1 MEGAAHRRAILTT
14 ISVLLW
20 QVRHMLSRA
29 LSILGFGLAYFVAA
43 AIPVALTRFDGGV
56 ALVWVATA
64 LLTAKLLISPLEQR
78 LELSLIALIASVC
91 ATGLF
96 GLGWLAALPLALI
109 NVGEAL
115 ITSTLMRS
123 IERGRGKSSRAL
135 ATFVLVGCLVN
146 PAVSGIFGAFVV
158 DQVTGTGFISNYRGW
173 YLGRA
178 LGMLIFAPVAVH
190 VMRGD
195 VARWLISVFDRRDFE
210 DVAVLAVAVFT
221 ITATFS
227 QNTFPLLFL
236 PVLVLVGFTV
246 RAGYVGA
253 MIGNVLLASIGG
265 YFTAKGW
272 GPIALMHST
281 PTVATLF
288 MQLYL
293 GATALTLLPVATI
306 LLDQKRA
313 SSLLSDSEERYRML
327 ADNVTDIVIAMD
339 PNGLV
344 TYISPSIRQY
354 GNYTVEEV
362 IGKSALEL
370 IDPGFHEIVRETHV
384 RMLKAQTTPVI
395 VEYVGATRDGRCR
408 WFETIGRSMRDETGM
423 TIGVVGTVRETT
435 ERRHLEN
442 ELSIAAQSDVLTGL
456 PNRRAF
462 FDAARHF
469 EAVREVGCI
478 AMLDLDHFKRVND
491 RYGHA
496 AGDQVLRAF
505 VAIGQEEI
513 RSSDTFARLGGE
525 EFVILLP
532 GASLEQAEKVC
543 QRILDNFAQTQVK
556 VGRQAISVTASAG
569 IAQFDRGIDE
579 VLQRADAALYRAKE
593 DGRAQL
599 ALAA

>member
-1 MEGAAHRRAILTT
+1 M
-14 ISVLLW
+14 
-20 QVRHMLSRA
+20 VRRA
-29 LSILGFGLAYFVAA
+29 LSILGFGFAYFVTAA
-43 AIPVALTRFDGGV
+43 VPLALTRFGGGV

-64 LLTAKLLISPLEQR
+64 LLTAKLLVSPKERR
-78 LELSLIALIASVC
+78 LELSLIAVFASAC
-91 ATGLF
+91 ATGVY
-96 GLGWLAALPLALI
+96 GIGWVGALPLALI
-109 NVGEAL
+109 HVGEAL
-115 ITSTLMRS
+115 LTATIMGAMDKRQGNRNRS
-123 IERGRGKSSRAL
+123 FIWFML
-135 ATFVLVGCLVN
+135 IGCLVS
-146 PAVSGIFGAFVV
+146 PAISGVFGASVIHQAV
-158 DQVTGTGFISNYRGW
+158 GGNLITGYLDW
-173 YLGRA
+173 YLGHG
-178 LGMLIFAPVAVH
+178 LGILIFAPAAVH
-190 VMRGD
+190 CLRGEVTGWFVSAARRGD
-195 VARWLISVFDRRDFE
+195 IGHLSMFLVALTVI
-210 DVAVLAVAVFT
+210 LL
-221 ITATFS
+221 TFS
-227 QNTFPLLFL
+227 QRSLPLLFL
-236 PVLVLVGFTV
+236 PVLALAIFTI
-246 RAGYVGA
+246 RAGHVGA
-253 MIGNVLLASIGG
+253 TIGILVLASISTYYTAQGTGPVALVGG
-265 YFTAKGW
+265 SPRFITQ
-272 GPIALMHST
+272 
-281 PTVATLF
+281 F
-288 MQLYL
+288 MQFYL
-293 GATALTLLPVATI
+293 GATALTLLPVAAI
-306 LLDQKRA
+306 LHEQKRV
-313 SSLLSDSEERYRML
+313 STLMSDSEERYRML

-344 TYISPSIRQY
+344 TYISPSISQY

-442 ELSIAAQSDVLTGL
+442 ELSIAAQSDELTGL

-469 EAVREVGCI
+469 EATREVGCI

-491 RYGHA
+491 SYGHA

-505 VAIGQEEI
+505 AEIGQEEI

-543 QRILDNFAQTQVK
+543 QRILDNFAQTQLK
-556 VGRQAISVTASAG
+556 VGRQAINVTASAG